1 MRVDNTLKKTMKNK
15 KTIGIISV
23 IGALVLAIILVS
35 VTITQSLGK
44 VDVITTN
51 KNIAKGQEITTSDL
65 TVIKMNKGDV
75 QENYILK
82 TEEADKKFATVDI
95 VSGDILT
102 NSKIAKD
109 ATVGDNQF
117 LSIPSGKQAISFSV
131 QGGADSLSNK
141 LIAGDIIRV
150 YTYEQNGN
158 KSSKVYSPEELQ
170 FLQIANITSSAYK
183 DVDEKTKES
192 EDEKTSTYATI
203 TVIVDSVQA
212 EKLIQLQKEGG
223 VYVTL
228 ISRGNDKVTEQVL
241 AQQESFL
248 RGDK

>member
-1 MRVDNTLKKTMKNK
+1 M
-15 KTIGIISV
+15 
-23 IGALVLAIILVS
+23 LAAILVT
-35 VTITQSLGK
+35 VTLSQSLGK

-51 KNIAKGQEITTSDL
+51 KNIAKGQSITASDL
-65 TVIKMNKGDV
+65 TVVQMNKGDV
-75 QENYILK
+75 KEDYILK
-82 TEEADKKFATVDI
+82 TEDADKKFATVDV

-102 NSKIAKD
+102 KSKIAAE

-141 LIAGDIIRV
+141 LIAGDVIRV
-150 YTYEQNGN
+150 YTYEKGN
-158 KSSKVYSPEELQ
+158 NNASTVYSPKELQ

-183 DVDEKTKES
+183 DVDEKSKDGS
-192 EDEKTSTYATI
+192 DEDSKAYATI
-203 TVIVDSVQA
+203 TVIVDSAQA

-223 VYVTL
+223 IYVTL
-228 ISRGNDKVTEQVL
+228 ISRGNEQVATQVL
-241 AQQESFL
+241 EKQESYL